1 METYSLRVEAVADML
16 EGHVSGSQ
24 IRRWLTEGQE
34 PSVPIAI
41 RTQLLLGVVPGLKDV
56 RDRLKS
62 MGPQIGE
69 AHALQDDLKKLR
81 KSLEDGDPL
90 TPQESEICL
99 PILRTLLEILRSD
112 APGRAEH
119 VANQLALLLDSKKA
133 ATEHPQIAEALKA
146 IQRFK
151 RTPPAISVRPRQP
164 AQAIKRPRRS

>member
-69 AHALQDDLKKLR
+69 AHALQDDLNELL
-81 KSLEDGDPL
+81 KSVEDGEPL
-90 TPQESEICL
+90 TPQESAICL
-99 PILRTLLEILRSD
+99 PIIRALLQILRSE
-112 APGRAEH
+112 APGRAVH
-119 VANQLALLLDSKKA
+119 VANQLAFLIDNKKA
-133 ATEHPQIAEALKA
+133 ATDHPQIAEALHA
-146 IQRFK
+146 IERFK
-151 RTPPAISVRPRQP
+151 RTPPPSSARPRP
-164 AQAIKRPRRS
+164 AAANKRRRRQ